1 MESINGK
8 PRGEL
13 LNGEISRALKA
24 AQIRIEAWRRNENS
38 VRRNS
43 SFCQRPSTAEPISRP
58 ELKPVTEMRSLN

>member
-13 LNGEISRALKA
+13 LNGEISPALKA
-24 AQIRIEAWRRNENS
+24 AQKRIEAWRRNDNS

-43 SFCQRPSTAEPISRP
+43 SLCQRPSTAELIAWP
-58 ELKPVTEMRSLN
+58 ESKPVTEMRSLN